1 VTLRPDR
8 REGGRTKPAFG
19 FREPGFGPSSFPSV
33 RPKSHSF
40 FPYFLSYNLV
50 INVRKGRKEGSF
62 GLPSFLPY
70 IKVFVNKLVGG
81 KEGGPSGLPSP
92 QPIYTRILCSRQGGG
107 RNRNFPLPG
116 REQAKPLVSKYWVL
130 LVFGLV
136 SCLVEGPFPSGPP
149 PHRQETNILLNRK
162 DRVGGR
168 ARAPFPFPII
178 S

>member
-1 VTLRPDR
+1 MTLRPDR
-8 REGGRTKPAFG
+8 REGGRTKPRFPEAEG
-19 FREPGFGPSSFPSV
+19 WFGPSSFPSV

-107 RNRNFPLPG
+107 REGASRARVPPPLPALN
-116 REQAKPLVSKYWVL
+116 QL
-130 LVFGLV
+130 LCYFKIAALG
-136 SCLVEGPFPSGPP
+136 GGKGAPWAFPP
-149 PHRQETNILLNRK
+149 PKAKR
-162 DRVGGR
+162 
-168 ARAPFPFPII
+168 